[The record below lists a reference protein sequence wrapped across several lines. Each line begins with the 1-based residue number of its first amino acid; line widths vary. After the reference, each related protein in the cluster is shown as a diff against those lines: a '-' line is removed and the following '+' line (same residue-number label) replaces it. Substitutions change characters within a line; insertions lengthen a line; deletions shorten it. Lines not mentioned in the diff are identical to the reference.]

1 MALESASFIS
11 GLVSANPPGTDAI
24 SQGDDHLRLIKTV
37 LKASL
42 PNADAAINGIHT
54 KATAPSS
61 TSAGQLWFD
70 TTDNLVKIRNE
81 ADDGWI
87 ILLASE
93 GGRLLK
99 VTHDIEATS
108 STFRSDTYVDTGWS
122 ITHTALSTSST
133 LYVHVDGMNDVFS
146 AWDESG
152 SWRFS
157 DHQYTYIRLANT
169 SGTLIVGTTDNIQ
182 VGDVKADG
190 HSGLTASAEHG
201 FGFSHTWK
209 VVSGNRPTPDSGTTY
224 TFDIWSK
231 QPEAAAGGTTFVN
244 GTMVVWEVE
253 E

>member
-42 PNADAAINGIHT
+42 PNADEAINGIHT

-108 STFRSDTYVDTGWS
+108 ATIRSDSYVDSGWS

-146 AWDESG
+146 AWDG
-152 SWRFS
+152 GS
-157 DHQYTYIRLANT
+157 DHQYSYIRLANT
-169 SGTLIVGTTDNIQ
+169 SGTLIVGTTDNIL
-182 VGDVKADG
+182 VGDVKDNG
-190 HSGLTASAEHG
+190 HSVSTSAEHG

-209 VVSGNRPTPDSGTTY
+209 VTSGNRPTPDSGTTY
-224 TFDIWSK
+224 TFDIWTK
-231 QPEAAAGGTTFVN
+231 TPTAAGGGTTYVTGN
-244 GTMVVWEVE
+244 MMVWEIE